1 MRRFFMIVL
10 VLLILG
16 AGGWFGYQRNALI
29 RQVVDQ
35 QWAAQQVNI
44 QGLIAQPVVAKQ
56 PTYILTQPNRANL
69 ATTVSATGNLEA
81 VAELTL
87 AFRSTGGRVAQVLVT
102 EGQAVKKG
110 ELLAS
115 LETTDLTLALAQ
127 AKAALQLSQAQ
138 LDKLQAP
145 ATADDLAAARAA
157 VKVAEASVNGA
168 SATLNSAQAGYRE
181 LLADL
186 TPAEKTVNEARVR
199 QAQANLTLAQ
209 HAYNDVK
216 NQANIG
222 MLPQSA
228 QLEQA
233 TVAYELARAQADV
246 SEQDPNQAQVAAAQ
260 NQIAM
265 AQVGVQQA
273 QSNLINA
280 QNTLQKL
287 IDGAKATDIA
297 IVQAQ
302 VLQAQIA
309 QLQAENNLTNAQLVA
324 PQDGIISQVNLRV
337 GELTSSSQPAILL
350 TDLHN
355 LEMKLWVDELDM
367 RQLALDQPAQM
378 TIEALPG
385 VNLTGKVTKISPTAR
400 KISGV
405 IAYEVTILPDATDAP
420 LRAGMSAT
428 AVITTAQVADS
439 VILPN
444 RFIQLDRQTNQAF
457 VYKLV
462 NQAPVRQPIQ
472 VGLRNERDSQIVSG
486 LSSDD
491 EVVLVR

>member
-1 MRRFFMIVL
+1 MRRFLLILL
-10 VLLILG
+10 VLLLVG
-16 AGGWFGYQRNALI
+16 AGAWFGYQQNALLRHFI
-29 RQVVDQ
+29 DQ
-35 QWAAQQVNI
+35 QLVTQQATL
-44 QGLIAQPVVAKQ
+44 QSLLAQPVVAKQ
-56 PTYILTQPNRANL
+56 PTYIMTQPRRASL
-69 ATTVSATGNLEA
+69 ATTVIATGNLDA
-81 VAELTL
+81 AAQLTL

-127 AKAALQLSQAQ
+127 AKAALQISQAQ
-138 LDKLQAP
+138 LEKLQTP
-145 ATADDLAAARAA
+145 ATDDDLAAARAA
-157 VKVAEASVNGA
+157 VKVAEASINGA
-168 SATLNSAQAGYRE
+168 NATLNSAQAGYRE

-209 HAYNDVK
+209 HAYNEVK

-233 TVAYELARAQADV
+233 TVAYELARAQADL

-260 NQIAM
+260 NQIAL
-265 AQVGVQQA
+265 AQVSVQQA

-280 QNTLQKL
+280 QNNLQKL
-287 IDGAKATDIA
+287 IDGAKETDLA

-302 VLQAQIA
+302 VLQAQIL
-309 QLQAENNLTNAQLVA
+309 QLQAENNLTNAQLLA

-355 LEMKLWVDELDM
+355 LEMKIWVDELDM
-367 RQLALDQPAQM
+367 RQLAVGQPAQM

-385 VNLTGKVTKISPTAR
+385 VSLTGKVTEISPTAR

-405 IAYEVTILPDATDAP
+405 IAYEVTILPDTTDAL

-428 AVITTAQVADS
+428 AVITTAQVAES

-444 RFIQLDRQTNQAF
+444 RFIQMDHQTNQAF

-462 NQAPVRQPIQ
+462 GQEPTMQQIQ

-486 LSSDD
+486 LRSDD
-491 EVVLVR
+491 DVVLVR

>member
-1 MRRFFMIVL
+1 MRRFLMIL
-10 VLLILG
+10 VLLLVVG
-16 AGGWFGYQRNALI
+16 AGGWVGYQRNALV
-29 RQVVDQ
+29 RQWVDQ
-35 QWAAQQVNI
+35 QLVTQRANLE
-44 QGLIAQPVVAKQ
+44 GLLAQPVVAQQ
-56 PTYILTQPNRANL
+56 PTYMMTQARRAHL

-81 VAELTL
+81 AAQLTL
-87 AFRSTGGRVAQVLVT
+87 AFRSTGGRVAQVSVT

-110 ELLAS
+110 DLLAA

-127 AKAALQLSQAQ
+127 AKAALQIGQAQ
-138 LDKLQAP
+138 LEKLQTP
-145 ATADDLAAARAA
+145 ATEDDLAAARAA
-157 VKVAEASVNGA
+157 VKVAEASIDG
-168 SATLNSAQAGYRE
+168 STATLNSAQANYRE

-233 TVAYELARAQADV
+233 TVAYELARAQADLAT
-246 SEQDPNQAQVAAAQ
+246 QDPNQAQVAAAQ
-260 NQIAM
+260 NQIAL
-265 AQVGVQQA
+265 AQVSVQQA

-280 QNTLQKL
+280 QNGLQKL
-287 IDGAKATDIA
+287 IDGAKATDLA

-302 VLQAQIA
+302 VLQAQLA

-324 PQDGIISQVNLRV
+324 PQDGIINQVNLHV
-337 GELTSSSQPAILL
+337 GELTSSAQPAIIL
-350 TDLHN
+350 TDLHR
-355 LEMKLWVDELDM
+355 LEMKIWVDELDM
-367 RQLALDQPAQM
+367 RQLELGQPAQM

-385 VNLTGKVTKISPTAR
+385 VSLTGKVTEISPTAR
-400 KISGV
+400 KVSGV
-405 IAYEVTILPDATDAP
+405 IAYEVTILPAISDAP

-439 VILPN
+439 VLLPN
-444 RFIQLDRQTNQAF
+444 RFIQIDHQTNQAF

-462 NQAPVRQPIQ
+462 NQEPTLQAIQ
-472 VGLRNERDSQIVSG
+472 LGLRNERESQIVSG
-486 LSSDD
+486 LGNDD
-491 EVVLVR
+491 QVVLVR